1 MGEVHESPCG
11 VAAEGGD
18 VFVDGP
24 GNIAFAMTP
33 DAAAETSDRLLQGAG
48 EAQGQ
53 RVEIARRHA
62 EQSARDAERSAG

>member
-1 MGEVHESPCG
+1 MGEIHQAPCG

-33 DAAAETSDRLLQGAG
+33 EAAAETSDRLLQGAG
-48 EAQGQ
+48 QAQGQ
-53 RVEIARRHA
+53 RVECARRDA
-62 EQSARDAERSAG
+62 ERVAWAERSAG